1 MCNRPLLP
9 PCGSESRGPAA
20 DGGGFDTL
28 EEEEEKSKF
37 FAKLQAEVSSPL
49 DFSKLLGA
57 LDSTASTTGETLG
70 CVEAAARRRSEVE
83 TQRLDQQEPE
93 QLLQMLLYSVSA
105 ASLMEGTADQVDK
118 GCKPQRMAGDGP
130 GPALTSTSVPFV
142 DKPFLL

>member
-1 MCNRPLLP
+1 MCNRPLVLLP
-9 PCGSESRGPAA
+9 PCGPESRGPAA

-57 LDSTASTTGETLG
+57 LDSTASTTGEALG

-83 TQRLDQQEPE
+83 TQHLDQQ
-93 QLLQMLLYSVSA
+93 
-105 ASLMEGTADQVDK
+105 
-118 GCKPQRMAGDGP
+118 
-130 GPALTSTSVPFV
+130 
-142 DKPFLL
+142 